1 MGSPR
6 LRPKL
11 RDPITT
17 MFQPLG
23 SRPPGWTRWAVF
35 AVVAIS
41 LALLFTTEPGS
52 SVDYRRIVLD
62 EGYWV
67 STAQLTCS
75 GDGSGAIAETR
86 VTGPGKVSIHPYEA
100 NLGARAMVAAG
111 PRYLP
116 MVKRYIQWYLSHLNR
131 PDQYGI
137 YGTVYDYDYDPATC
151 IGTYQPDPRTGK
163 APKYDSTDAY
173 AGTFLSLVRHYAE
186 ANSADSPFL
195 HSKQTTTDLQL
206 IANAITAT
214 GRPNGLTCATPAYP
228 AQYLLDNVEAQ
239 SGLQDY
245 AWFLAHVLGDRAAAT
260 RRAGQAALIRH
271 AIETQLWRA
280 SRTPGMYGWAA
291 DQLSPS
297 WANWYP
303 DTIAQLWPVWDLL
316 GPSARRSTTWR
327 KFVSQWPTWVG
338 STPSFGSS
346 GVGHD
351 PNSQVAYAAARVGDR
366 AALDDYLSRSKAN
379 WIDAGRPAPW
389 TVADS
394 GFRALAALT
403 GATLQSYRYWPS

>member
-1 MGSPR
+1 
-6 LRPKL
+6 
-11 RDPITT
+11 

-291 DQLSPS
+291 DQLSSS
-297 WANWYP
+297 WTNWYP